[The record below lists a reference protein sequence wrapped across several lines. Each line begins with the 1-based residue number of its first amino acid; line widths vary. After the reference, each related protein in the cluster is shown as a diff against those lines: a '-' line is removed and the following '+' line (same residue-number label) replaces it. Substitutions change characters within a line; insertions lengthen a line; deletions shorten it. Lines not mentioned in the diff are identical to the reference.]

1 MKPIICEMRK
11 GNFLR
16 RLAFMKNA
24 LIISGL
30 ISGLALTAAGIYAL
44 GSPAEAKGASEQARS
59 QVQAGASAPSSAVV
73 TAPSAAAVDFEV
85 EDRLLLLALL
95 RRGEAY
101 GDPAIR
107 TEISRRF
114 DAAWVAPTL
123 EVFNFV
129 YDPTVRNHLL
139 NELRQETGQDFGTD
153 MNRWFRWMWNQPELK
168 SVGYDQFKA
177 DFYKNIDGRFGRYFE
192 GRADSTTIRL
202 DEVRWGGVRQDGIPP
217 LRNPKMLNVK
227 QAKYLDDDDVVFG
240 IEVNGDVRAYP
251 KRILAWHEMFT
262 DTVGGVEVA
271 GVYCTLCGTVVL
283 YDTVLN
289 GQKYDLGTSG
299 FLLRSN
305 KLMYDKDT
313 QSLWNTLKGEP
324 VVGPLVGKG
333 ISLDHRSVVT
343 TTWGKWK
350 ALHPQTQVLS
360 LDTGHRRNYDEG
372 VAYHDYFSTD
382 ELMFNT
388 PYQDSRLANKQ
399 EVLAL
404 RFKGQPGSIAIDTD
418 YLNKNPVYSGTL
430 GSQKFV
436 VLTDETGA
444 NRVYNP
450 GNVKIVKSNGRE
462 AIDANGG
469 VWKIAE
475 SRLTAADG
483 RQLKRLPYHR
493 AFWFGWQAAF
503 PSTTLVK

>member
-1 MKPIICEMRK
+1 MRNLFSAVIMRAMTRK
-11 GNFLR
+11 TTLY
-16 RLAFMKNA
+16 A
-24 LIISGL
+24 LL
-30 ISGLALTAAGIYAL
+30 TATGLAAIIFALNSNPSTAQAQNQPQQLAQNSAVQFPGDARANTAAEFDA
-44 GSPAEAKGASEQARS
+44 
-59 QVQAGASAPSSAVV
+59 
-73 TAPSAAAVDFEV
+73 D
-85 EDRLLLLALL
+85 DRLLLLALL
-95 RRGEAY
+95 QRGQAF
-101 GDPAIR
+101 GDPAVR

-129 YDPTVRNHLL
+129 YDPTIRTHLL
-139 NELRQETGQDFGTD
+139 NELKKETGQDFGRD
-153 MNRWFRWMWNQPELK
+153 INAWFRWVWNQPEVK
-168 SVGYDQFKA
+168 AAGYDQFKA
-177 DFYKNIDGRFGRYFE
+177 EFYRDIDPRFERYFE
-192 GRADSTTIRL
+192 NRGQTANIRL

-217 LRNPKMLNVK
+217 LHNPKMLPAFK
-227 QAKYLDDDDVVFG
+227 ADYLDKDDVVFG
-240 IEVNGDVRAYP
+240 IEVNGDFRAYP

-262 DTVGGVEVA
+262 DTVGGVDVA

-283 YDTVLN
+283 YDTVHK
-289 GQKYDLGTSG
+289 GTKYNLGTSG

-305 KLMYDKDT
+305 KLMYDKAT

-333 ISLDHRSVVT
+333 IALDHRSVVT

-350 ALHPQTQVLS
+350 ELHPTTKVLS

-382 ELMFNT
+382 NLMFNT
-388 PYQDSRLANKQ
+388 PFQDSRLANKQ

-418 YLNKNPVYSGTL
+418 YLNKNPVYSGIL

-450 GNVKIVKSNGRE
+450 GDVKIVKSDGKT
-462 AIDANGG
+462 AVDSNGG
-469 VWKIAE
+469 TWKIAE
-475 SRLTAADG
+475 ARLTSKDG
-483 RQLKRLPYHR
+483 RELKRLPYHR

-503 PSTTLVK
+503 PSTELVK

>member
-1 MKPIICEMRK
+1 MKHA
-11 GNFLR
+11 FL
-16 RLAFMKNA
+16 L
-24 LIISGL
+24 SGL
-30 ISGLALTAAGIYAL
+30 LLSAAGVSAL
-44 GSPAEAKGASEQARS
+44 LFNANAQVPSVTDAPPTPPASQASL
-59 QVQAGASAPSSAVV
+59 
-73 TAPSAAAVDFEV
+73 AAVDLNA
-85 EDRLLLLALL
+85 EDRRLLLSLL
-95 RRGEAY
+95 DGDQAY
-101 GDPAIR
+101 GDPEIR
-107 TEISRRF
+107 AEISQRF

-129 YDPTVRNHLL
+129 FDPSVRVYLL
-139 NELRQETGQDFGTD
+139 NELKRETGQDFGRD
-153 MNRWFRWMWNQPELK
+153 INAWFRWMWNQPEVK
-168 SVGYDQFKA
+168 AAGYDQFKA
-177 DFYKNIDGRFGRYFE
+177 DFYKAIDRRFERYFA
-192 GRADSTTIRL
+192 GRGPSANIRL
-202 DEVRWGGVRQDGIPP
+202 DEVRWGGVHQDGIPP
-217 LRNPKMLNVK
+217 LRNPKMLDV
-227 QAKYLDDDDVVFG
+227 AEAVYLDDDDVVFG

-262 DTVGGVEVA
+262 DTVGGVDVA

-283 YDTVLN
+283 YDTVLD
-289 GQKYDLGTSG
+289 GKKYNLGTSG

-305 KLMYDKDT
+305 KLMYDQAT

-333 ISLDHRSVVT
+333 IALDHRSVVT
-343 TTWGKWK
+343 TNWGKWK
-350 ALHPQTQVLS
+350 KLHPNTKVLS
-360 LDTGHRRNYDEG
+360 LETGHRRNYDEG
-372 VAYHDYFSTD
+372 VAYHDYFATD

-418 YLNKNPVYSGTL
+418 YLNKNPVYSGQL

-450 GNVKIVKSNGRE
+450 GGVTIVKSDGVTAVDSQGGR
-462 AIDANGG
+462 
-469 VWKIAE
+469 WKITEA
-475 SRLTAADG
+475 RLTSDDG
-483 RQLKRLPYHR
+483 QELKRLPYHR